1 MSDTHYDGLGFGHFM
16 PGTSAAEDGV
26 FYAGEAI
33 DTSKVPV
40 AEKEAVADAL
50 RTVYDPEIPVNI
62 YELGLV
68 YDIDID
74 AAGGCVIK
82 MTLTA
87 PGCPVAGILPGQVAE
102 AAASVDGIGEVAVHL
117 VWDPPWTPDLMSDV
131 AKVELDMF

>member
-1 MSDTHYDGLGFGHFM
+1 MSDTHYDGLGLGHFM
-16 PGTSAAEDGV
+16 PSAPADADGV
-26 FYAGEAI
+26 FHAGEPI
-33 DTSKVPV
+33 DVAKTPV
-40 AEKEAVADAL
+40 ADKEAVANAL

-74 AAGGCVIK
+74 AEGGCVIK

-117 VWDPPWTPDLMSDV
+117 VWDPPWDMSRMSDEARV
-131 AKVELDMF
+131 ALNMW

>member
-1 MSDTHYDGLGFGHFM
+1 MSDTHHDGFGLGHFM
-16 PGTSAAEDGV
+16 PGTTADEDGV
-26 FYAGEAI
+26 FHAGEAI
-33 DTSKVPV
+33 DTSKIQV
-40 AEKEAVADAL
+40 AEKEAVANAL

-74 AAGGCVIK
+74 ADGGCVIK

-87 PGCPVAGILPGQVAE
+87 PGCPVAGILPGQAAE
-102 AAASVDGIGEVAVHL
+102 AAASVDGIGEVVVHL
-117 VWDPPWTPDLMSDV
+117 VWDPPWTPDLMSEV

>member
-1 MSDTHYDGLGFGHFM
+1 MSDTHYEGPGLGDFM
-16 PGTSAAEDGV
+16 PGATAGQDGV

-33 DTSKVPV
+33 DTAKTPV
-40 AEKEAVADAL
+40 AEKAAVADAL

-74 AAGGCVIK
+74 ANGGCVIR

-102 AAASVDGIGEVAVHL
+102 AAASVDGIGEVAVQL
-117 VWDPPWTPDLMSDV
+117 AWDPPWTPDMMSDV

>member
-1 MSDTHYDGLGFGHFM
+1 MSDAYQDGPGFGHFM
-16 PGTSAAEDGV
+16 PGTAADADGI
-26 FYAGEAI
+26 FHAGEPI
-33 DTSKVPV
+33 DIAKTPV
-40 AEKEAVADAL
+40 ADEEAVANAL

-62 YELGLV
+62 YELGLI

-74 AAGGCVIK
+74 AEGGCVIQ

-87 PGCPVAGILPGQVAE
+87 PGCPVAGILPGQVAD

-117 VWDPPWTPDLMSDV
+117 VWDPPWTPALMSDV